1 MNIQKYDGVTLDRL
15 EVDKNTTANAIK
27 CLKPELV
34 ISIRKAA
41 DNIRKFH
48 ERQKVNSWFL
58 SEENGVFMGQ
68 KVSALDRVGVY
79 VPGGTAP
86 LPSSVLMNVIPAKV
100 AGVKEVIMCTPPGKN
115 GFPDPVILACAD
127 IAGADRVFTVGG
139 AQAVAAMAYGTET
152 IPKVDK
158 ITGPG
163 NIYVATAK
171 NGFRHLRHRH
181 DRGAE

>member
-1 MNIQKYDGVTLDRL
+1 MKIDKIRQNDIEKLLVRLRQRNSEELEEVSQLVRSIIKEVSIKGDRAVFEYTKKYDGVTLDRL

-79 VPGGTAP
+79 VPGGTA
-86 LPSSVLMNVIPAKV
+86 
-100 AGVKEVIMCTPPGKN
+100 
-115 GFPDPVILACAD
+115 
-127 IAGADRVFTVGG
+127 
-139 AQAVAAMAYGTET
+139 
-152 IPKVDK
+152 
-158 ITGPG
+158 
-163 NIYVATAK
+163 
-171 NGFRHLRHRH
+171 
-181 DRGAE
+181 